1 MQIFKTNKCM
11 HAGPHCSRTVIYA
24 AHMSRGSSSYTDRYL
39 LRASARPQ
47 QQTRRPPL
55 LLLIDGTDGRTDR
68 RTLDHFMTLTGYY
81 VGRVIITKVVRNL
94 FTSKITRKQSWFLTI
109 VMWFPH
115 NFHSL
120 PKTFDHFRPNNIA
133 TTHSSLVWIKSRGKI
148 EKLLVV

>member
-1 MQIFKTNKCM
+1 
-11 HAGPHCSRTVIYA
+11 
-24 AHMSRGSSSYTDRYL
+24 MSRGSSSYTDRYL

-94 FTSKITRKQSWFLTI
+94 FTSKITRK
-109 VMWFPH
+109 VMIF
-115 NFHSL
+115 NYCYVISAQFSQF
-120 PKTFDHFRPNNIA
+120 TEDI
-133 TTHSSLVWIKSRGKI
+133 
-148 EKLLVV
+148 